1 MSKKYQI
8 IYADRIILD
17 LCGGTGAWSRL
28 YKEAGYDVRNITLPD
43 YDVRTYSPPPTVYGI
58 LAAPPCTEF
67 SRARQKNRYMT
78 EAPKRNLRAGMEIV
92 NQCLRIITETNTTF
106 WALENPV
113 GLLRRFL
120 WEPDFTFQ
128 PWQYGDPWTK
138 HTDLWGIFNI
148 PPIIYHSREDCLL
161 NLGMP
166 VRDFLR
172 AQGIS
177 PSIRPNKILPSKA
190 DLDKTTFK
198 YVGMKEER
206 SAFRAITPAG
216 FARAFFEVNK

>member
-1 MSKKYQI
+1 MMIGK
-8 IYADRIILD
+8 IILD
-17 LCGGTGAWSRL
+17 LCGGTGSWSKP
-28 YKEAGYDVRNITLPD
+28 YKDAGYDVRVITLPG
-43 YDVRTYSPPPTVYGI
+43 YDVKTYNPPDNVYGI

-67 SRARQKNRYMT
+67 SRARQKNRYML
-78 EAPKRNLRAGMEIV
+78 EAPKRDLEAGMEIV
-92 NQCLRIITETNTTF
+92 NHCLRIISVGSPHW

-120 WEPDFTFQ
+120 GKPVFTFH
-128 PWQYGDPWTK
+128 PWQYGNPWTK
-138 HTDLWGIFNI
+138 HTDLWGDFAI
-148 PPIIYHSREDCLL
+148 PPVLFFTQEDCLC

-172 AQGIS
+172 GQGIS
-177 PSIRPNKILPSKA
+177 PSIRPNKLLPSKA

-198 YVGMKEER
+198 YTGMKEER

-216 FARAFFEVNK
+216 FARAFFEANR